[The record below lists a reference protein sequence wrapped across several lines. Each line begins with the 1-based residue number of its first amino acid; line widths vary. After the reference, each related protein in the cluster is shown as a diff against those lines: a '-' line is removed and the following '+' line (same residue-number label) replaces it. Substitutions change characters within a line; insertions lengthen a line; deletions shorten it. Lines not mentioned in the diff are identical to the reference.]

1 MTQIN
6 ADFFVDEGNTEPI
19 CCAMLC
25 YKELALFAMVDY
37 VVHVFLKTF
46 FICANLRHLRINYGT
61 DQVFI

>member
-19 CCAMLC
+19 CVMLY
-25 YKELALFAMVDY
+25 YKELSLFVTIDY
-37 VVHVFLKTF
+37 VVHVFLITF

-61 DQVFI
+61 DQIFI